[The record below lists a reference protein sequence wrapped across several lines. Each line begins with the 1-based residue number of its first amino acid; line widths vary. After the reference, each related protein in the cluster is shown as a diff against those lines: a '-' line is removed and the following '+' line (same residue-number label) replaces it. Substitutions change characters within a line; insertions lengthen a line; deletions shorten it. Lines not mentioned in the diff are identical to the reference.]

1 MTANKSCVSWMGRE
15 IWRREKEAVV
25 EQETGR
31 DKKKLKKKTGA
42 SSDKRKKSLNLI
54 SDRTTRLDQSSE
66 TPQENRVVRDF
77 FLLSDE
83 APVFFVNFCLSRPSS
98 AFKPGW

>member
-1 MTANKSCVSWMGRE
+1 MGRE

-66 TPQENRVVRDF
+66 TPQENRVVRP
-77 FLLSDE
+77 LE
-83 APVFFVNFCLSRPSS
+83 
-98 AFKPGW
+98 

>member
-1 MTANKSCVSWMGRE
+1 
-15 IWRREKEAVV
+15 
-25 EQETGR
+25 
-31 DKKKLKKKTGA
+31 
-42 SSDKRKKSLNLI
+42 LI